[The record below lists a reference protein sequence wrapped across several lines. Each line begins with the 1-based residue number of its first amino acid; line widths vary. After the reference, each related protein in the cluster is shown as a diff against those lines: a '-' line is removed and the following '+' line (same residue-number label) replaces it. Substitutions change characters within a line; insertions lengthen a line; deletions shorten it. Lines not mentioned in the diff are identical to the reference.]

1 MTQSWNPD
9 VYLRYQAYRA
19 RPALDLIAQIPLE
32 TPGPIADLGCGP
44 GNVTKTL
51 LDTWPDRKVTGVDLS
66 EDMLAKAKGS
76 DGASGIDWQHGD
88 IATWQAPEPLALL
101 FSNAALHW
109 VQNLETV
116 IPRLATQ
123 IKSEGW
129 LAYQIPV
136 TFESAYQHC
145 IRETVQSEHWKT
157 KLGDVWMYKDPP
169 GPDAMY
175 DLLSPSCTSVD
186 IWVTDYHHV
195 LEGENPVLEWI
206 KGTGLTPYLAV
217 LNEQE
222 QSEFIADY
230 GARVQRAYP
239 KQDDGNTLFLM
250 KRIFV
255 LAQKR

>member
-19 RPALDLIAQIPLE
+19 RPALDLIAQIPLDE
-32 TPGPIADLGCGP
+32 PGAITDLGCGP
-44 GNVTKTL
+44 GNVTLTL
-51 LDTWPDRKVTGVDLS
+51 RERWPDRAVTGVDLS
-66 EDMLAKAKGS
+66 ADMLAKAKS
-76 DGASGIDWQHGD
+76 AYADSGIQWQQGD
-88 IATWQAPEPLALL
+88 IATWQADSPLALL

-109 VQNLETV
+109 VQDLETV
-116 IPRLATQ
+116 IPRLATMV
-123 IKSEGW
+123 KPNGW

-136 TFESAYQHC
+136 TYESAYQYC
-145 IRETVQSEHWKT
+145 IRNTVQSDRWKA

-175 DLLSPSCTSVD
+175 DLLSPACRSVD

-195 LEGENPVLEWI
+195 LEGDNPVLEWI
-206 KGTGLTPYLAV
+206 TGTGLTPYLAV
-217 LNEQE
+217 LNEDE
-222 QSEFIADY
+222 KSEFLEDY
-230 GARVQRAYP
+230 GARVKSAYP
-239 KQDDGNTLFLM
+239 KQTDGSTLFLM